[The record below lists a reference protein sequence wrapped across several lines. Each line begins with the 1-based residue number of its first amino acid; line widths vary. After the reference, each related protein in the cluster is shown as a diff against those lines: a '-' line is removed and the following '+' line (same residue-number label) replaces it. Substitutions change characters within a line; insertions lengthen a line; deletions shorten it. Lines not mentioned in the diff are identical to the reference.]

1 MAASDILLRLRLNGQ
16 KQAKAGIDE
25 VARSVDHLGDE
36 AQRTSAQTRRAAD
49 NTTRM
54 GKESGKSTKRVG
66 DLARKAVALGAGFA
80 SIHQARQAVDT
91 TVELGKSTIALNK
104 SFGMEA
110 DVAANWA
117 VVAKARGIETK
128 SLTTGFTT
136 LAKQVK
142 ATHTVMKPTTVMKNG
157 KAMTKMVREVKAGSK
172 ELKELGVSQK
182 IIERGNLQEV
192 IEAASDGLAKMP
204 DGAQKSATMAKL
216 FGKQWQALRPMLAGG
231 SKDLREQLALAEK
244 YVPGVAK
251 SKDSVADLAKAQR
264 ESKFASMGLQVAFG
278 RLLIPAMIKMSE
290 TYGKVLGF
298 TQRHKKTT
306 QALKVVLIALASAYA
321 ANKILSWVSAI
332 KKSTVVTQVSTMWT
346 NRSSLAL
353 KRHMIATKL
362 SAAASKVMAIATGA
376 LNLVMSANPIV
387 LAVAAIVAL
396 AAGFYIAYKKSETF
410 RNIIQAVWGAIKT
423 GFGWVK
429 KNWPTLLA
437 ILTGPIGLAVL
448 AIVKNFDKIKSAAS
462 RVWRGIKSVFRKGAE
477 IVGNIFKAPI
487 NGFIKILKGIKIEV
501 KAKKVLGETIIPGFR
516 LAPFEGLNTL
526 DTGGTVL
533 SGGRVIVGG
542 TGPEILH
549 LNQGDKV
556 TNPRKANVS
565 RDADPFSTSLTGS
578 KARGPRQIV
587 LNLQVGQ
594 RQFARAVLDAQE
606 LEAAL
611 S

>member
-142 ATHTVMKPTTVMKNG
+142 AG
-157 KAMTKMVREVKAGSK
+157 AK
-172 ELKELGVSQK
+172 EFNALGVSQK
-182 IIERGNLQEV
+182 TLKSGNIQKIIEET
-192 IEAASDGLAKMP
+192 SDGLAKMP